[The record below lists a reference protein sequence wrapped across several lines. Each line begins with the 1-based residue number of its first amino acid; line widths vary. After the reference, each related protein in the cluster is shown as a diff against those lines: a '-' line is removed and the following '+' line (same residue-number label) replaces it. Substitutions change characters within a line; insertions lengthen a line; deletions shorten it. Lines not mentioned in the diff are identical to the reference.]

1 MKVPAAAEPIQPF
14 RPPPPA
20 LPGWL
25 SGVRVGVDDEP
36 THVIRHLG
44 QLTFSVD
51 GTDVAPYRVLPA
63 TFAVDDTLSVTTM
76 AMAYPREPNSGAQL
90 FSFVDVEPDVLACL
104 QAGLTGGSDRGLER
118 GTRE

>member
-1 MKVPAAAEPIQPF
+1 VKAPTAPAQPF
-14 RPPPPA
+14 VPPPPA

-44 QLTFSVD
+44 HMTFSVD

-90 FSFVDVEPDVLACL
+90 FSFVEVEPDVLACL
-104 QAGLTGGSDRGLER
+104 QAGLTGGSARWLDRGSR
-118 GTRE
+118 D